1 LPDPTWHGHLTS
13 SHLLQYEVWNRLFV
27 RGTSDERERHARHLL
42 GRIQL
47 IDLAPDVLARALKPF
62 PIDVRTLD
70 GLHLATIEYLRDEG
84 ENVEL
89 ATFDAR
95 MIAAASAMEIPLY
108 AR

>member
-1 LPDPTWHGHLTS
+1 
-13 SHLLQYEVWNRLFV
+13 
-27 RGTSDERERHARHLL
+27 L
-42 GRIQL
+42 GRIHL
-47 IDLAPDVLARALKPF
+47 IDLAPDVLTRALKPF

-95 MIAAASAMEIPLY
+95 MIAAARAMKIPLY